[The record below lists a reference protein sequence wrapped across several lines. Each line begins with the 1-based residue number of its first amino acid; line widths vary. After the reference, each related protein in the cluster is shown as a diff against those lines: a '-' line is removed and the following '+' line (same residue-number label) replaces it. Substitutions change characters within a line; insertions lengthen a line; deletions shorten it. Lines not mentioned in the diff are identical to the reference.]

1 MAHKLAE
8 KLASVKS
15 GTLFAGIDMALE
27 RNMAVLITER
37 AAVQA
42 QFHFPNDRLGYDYL
56 LRRLRTSQERAQAPA
71 VLVGMEPTNY
81 FWKLLAAE
89 LEQQA
94 VPYRLVNPYTVKKH
108 REGDNLDRS
117 KDDPRDAFTIAD
129 LLRTGKFTES
139 QLLHGPYADLRQYA
153 QHYDRLQQELRRH
166 KNLLVTFTGQLFPEL
181 RREFKDLTGKTALA
195 LLRSGAAAGA
205 IRQQTGAA
213 FLAQVAAHFSGPGLA
228 RAKLQR
234 AHQLAATS
242 VGLTD
247 GAEALQ
253 WTLASHVATWELL
266 QAQLEQVRTRL
277 GDTFLALPEAPYWL
291 SVPALGLVSAAR
303 IVAEIGDPA
312 QYHRVNQWI
321 KLAGTQPAPNRSGK
335 KSRSPTPMSHQGRPR
350 LRTVVYFAVLR
361 LVQQDESFGRR
372 YVHLQNR
379 KPNPLTKM
387 QSLGVLMNKLLR
399 ILWALWRQRI
409 FYDPTWGLPAA

>member
-1 MAHKLAE
+1 MQTCIGQFAEKGGHLMAHKLAE

-15 GTLFAGIDMALE
+15 GTLFAGIDLALE

-42 QFHFPNDRLGYDYL
+42 QFYFPNDRLGYDYL
-56 LRRLRTSQERAQAPA
+56 LRRLRVSQERAQAPA

-166 KNLLVTFTGQLFPEL
+166 KNLLVTFTGQLF
-181 RREFKDLTGKTALA
+181 
-195 LLRSGAAAGA
+195 RS
-205 IRQQTGAA
+205 
-213 FLAQVAAHFSGPGLA
+213 
-228 RAKLQR
+228 
-234 AHQLAATS
+234 
-242 VGLTD
+242 
-247 GAEALQ
+247 
-253 WTLASHVATWELL
+253 ASK
-266 QAQLEQVRTRL
+266 
-277 GDTFLALPEAPYWL
+277 
-291 SVPALGLVSAAR
+291 LGLLSWPR
-303 IVAEIGDPA
+303 W
-312 QYHRVNQWI
+312 RR
-321 KLAGTQPAPNRSGK
+321 TSPAPGWRGPSCSGRI
-335 KSRSPTPMSHQGRPR
+335 SWPRPR
-350 LRTVVYFAVLR
+350 
-361 LVQQDESFGRR
+361 
-372 YVHLQNR
+372 
-379 KPNPLTKM
+379 
-387 QSLGVLMNKLLR
+387 
-399 ILWALWRQRI
+399 WA
-409 FYDPTWGLPAA
+409 